1 MVELPSYLVLYFF
14 KKKKKIFDLGIFMS
28 TIGLTVKIMG
38 LPVPLFQLLALEL
51 HTQLAQN
58 VKSIKD

>member
-1 MVELPSYLVLYFF
+1 
-14 KKKKKIFDLGIFMS
+14 MS